1 MLTFPNIKINIGLNI
16 TGKRPDGFH
25 DIESV
30 FYPVPFYDA
39 LEIVPF
45 GKFSFEVEG
54 LQVTSHPEENL
65 CVKAYRLLEEQ
76 FNLPPVNIFLLKKI
90 PSGAGLGGGSA
101 DASFTLKMLNEI
113 FELELTIQQLED
125 CAAVLGSDCPFF
137 IQNKP
142 AFITGRGEN
151 ISSVDLSLK
160 GWYVTL
166 VLPAVHISTKE
177 AFANI
182 RPQKP
187 SYSIIDAINKPVET
201 WKDTITNDFEGYVF
215 KTYPDLGKIKD
226 ELYKFGAVYASL
238 SGSGSAIY
246 ALSEKPL
253 MISDKDI
260 FRSNMVWQGQL

>member
-16 TGKRPDGFH
+16 TGKRVDGFH

-30 FYPVPFYDA
+30 FYPIPFFDA
-39 LEIVPF
+39 LEIILSD
-45 GKFSFEVEG
+45 KFSFEIEG

-65 CVKAYRLLEEQ
+65 CVKAYRLLEKE
-76 FNLPPVNIFLLKKI
+76 FNLPPVNIFLLKKV

-101 DASFTLKMLNEI
+101 DASFTLKMLNDI
-113 FELELTIQQLED
+113 FGLKLTVQQLED
-125 CAAVLGSDCPFF
+125 FASVLGSDCPFF
-137 IQNKP
+137 IQNNP

-151 ISSVDLSLK
+151 ISQVDLSLK
-160 GWYVTL
+160 RWYITL

-182 RPQKP
+182 HLRQP
-187 SYSIIDAINKPVET
+187 SCSIIDIIKKPVET
-201 WKDTITNDFEGYVF
+201 WKDAITNDFEDYVF
-215 KTYPDLGKIKD
+215 KSYPELKKIKD
-226 ELYKFGAVYASL
+226 ELYYSGAAYVSL

-253 MISDKDI
+253 IINGKDI
-260 FRSNMVWQGQL
+260 FRSNMVWEGQL